1 MDQTERRRKYA
12 ERIEDYRNRSI
23 DLFYVSANKTMDL
36 GTDRMLKDCE
46 LYITL
51 FSLLIAGLSFLYST
65 VVSNDVSKSI
75 FIITFVVILSG
86 VIRSFILKSKIS
98 RNIERYYKNHAMM
111 MEKEI
116 KELDY
121 DDIPDDAHELFNKHL
136 REQGRLLAIREKK
149 QQELKETYETT
160 EKWYLQQK
168 NIIFAMIIV
177 SSLLLITLLI
187 IS

>member
-1 MDQTERRRKYA
+1 
-12 ERIEDYRNRSI
+12 
-23 DLFYVSANKTMDL
+23 
-36 GTDRMLKDCE
+36 
-46 LYITL
+46 
-51 FSLLIAGLSFLYST
+51 
-65 VVSNDVSKSI
+65 
-75 FIITFVVILSG
+75 
-86 VIRSFILKSKIS
+86 
-98 RNIERYYKNHAMM
+98 M